1 MVKIM
6 DQIQKNPYIGW
17 TVNIGFYMNLLIV
30 LLSYCVIKKKYHLFW
45 AYGLIT
51 FNILI
56 SLLGPVVYMRYAYFF
71 IVSIPLLL
79 GLITGKEERKVNEV
93 YKN

>member
-1 MVKIM
+1 
-6 DQIQKNPYIGW
+6 
-17 TVNIGFYMNLLIV
+17 MNLLIV